1 MPISFISTH
10 MELLI
15 HMELS
20 VEMGEGYNF
29 EPKKGRNNSI
39 RNLDKSMAMLKA
51 VSIRLRNNIKSKMK

>member
-1 MPISFISTH
+1 MPISFISIH

-29 EPKKGRNNSI
+29 ERKKGRNNSI

-51 VSIRLRNNIKSKMK
+51 VFMRLSE